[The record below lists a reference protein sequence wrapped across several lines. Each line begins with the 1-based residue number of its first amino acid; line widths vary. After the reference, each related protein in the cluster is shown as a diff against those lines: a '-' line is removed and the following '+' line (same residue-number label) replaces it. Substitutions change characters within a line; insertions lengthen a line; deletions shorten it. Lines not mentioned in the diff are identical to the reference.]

1 MPQTSTQGVRG
12 VRRLEPR
19 PPSYGIENPEACCGY
34 AVLDAHGQKF
44 GRVEELFVNDFG
56 EPEYLKVKAGFAGFR
71 SLKAGF
77 AGFRSLLLPVEA
89 LTIDAERSEVSLE

>member
-1 MPQTSTQGVRG
+1 MPQTSTEGVRG

-71 SLKAGF
+71 SL
-77 AGFRSLLLPVEA
+77 LLPVEA